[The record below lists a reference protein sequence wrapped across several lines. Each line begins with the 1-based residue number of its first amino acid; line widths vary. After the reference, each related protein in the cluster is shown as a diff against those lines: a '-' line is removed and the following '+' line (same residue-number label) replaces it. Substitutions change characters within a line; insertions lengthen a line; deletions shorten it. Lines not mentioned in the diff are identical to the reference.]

1 MSVPAAPDHRLPWG
15 TVILAGSLTALAPL
29 AIDMYLP
36 SLPSIESGLHASAS
50 AGQAAPGGLLI
61 GLAIGQ
67 FVYGPTSDRIGRRL
81 PLLFG
86 LALFLVAT
94 VACAL
99 APSIELMIVAR
110 FFQAL
115 GGCAGQVLARA
126 SIRDKYD
133 HQASAR
139 ILSSLMLVMGVAP
152 ILAPLAGGWLLAFG
166 WRSIFIA
173 QLVVGGAIAVAAIFA
188 FDETHPPEK
197 AAHAR

>member
-1 MSVPAAPDHRLPWG
+1 MKYTRVGAAA
-15 TVILAGSLTALAPL
+15 ILLGALL
-29 AIDMYLP
+29 L
-36 SLPSIESGLHASAS
+36 
-50 AGQAAPGGLLI
+50 AGQATLGAFLV

-67 FVYGPTSDRIGRRL
+67 FVYGPTSDRIGRRA

-126 SIRDKYD
+126 AIRDRYD

-139 ILSSLMLVMGVAP
+139 ILSS
-152 ILAPLAGGWLLAFG
+152 
-166 WRSIFIA
+166 
-173 QLVVGGAIAVAAIFA
+173 QVG
-188 FDETHPPEK
+188 
-197 AAHAR
+197 